1 MVKFYK
7 PGKIVVVLNGR
18 FAGRKGI
25 IVKSNY
31 ESVKDRKY
39 PHCMVVGL
47 SHGPRKPTR
56 KNIAK
61 LQAKINKL
69 ESQENT
75 VDRIKQLKSFGV
87 FIKNYNMSHLLATR
101 YTLKDELGIAKS
113 VAKIDELVKKVKEDK
128 IEIDNKEKSK
138 KEENAKELENLKSK
152 YGQELDDY
160 KNEQEVDRRW
170 LDNYPKEIYKLLT
183 QGYNLVYYFNENP
196 HTQKACN
203 EIYKIWEEN
212 YGKIFPVY
220 YTLEVKVKDF
230 QRIHRLPKIFFP
242 YSNNV
247 NWLMNPVLIK
257 LGYYKT
263 IEVKFQEELNSK
275 NNFTPDIN
283 HENALNEII
292 EKVR

>member
-1 MVKFYK
+1 M
-7 PGKIVVVLNGR
+7 VVLNGR

-61 LQAKINKL
+61 LQAKIKQL

-75 VDRIKQLKSFGV
+75 VDRIKKLKSFGV

-138 KEENAKELENLKSK
+138 KEEDAKALEALKSK

-160 KNEQEVDRRW
+160 KNEVRNAKLNIGTEMYKRFMKGFLAGKSEEDRENQANTQF
-170 LDNYPKEIYKLLT
+170 LFKKLH
-183 QGYNLVYYFNENP
+183 F
-196 HTQKACN
+196 
-203 EIYKIWEEN
+203 
-212 YGKIFPVY
+212 
-220 YTLEVKVKDF
+220 
-230 QRIHRLPKIFFP
+230 
-242 YSNNV
+242 
-247 NWLMNPVLIK
+247 
-257 LGYYKT
+257 
-263 IEVKFQEELNSK
+263 
-275 NNFTPDIN
+275 
-283 HENALNEII
+283 
-292 EKVR
+292 